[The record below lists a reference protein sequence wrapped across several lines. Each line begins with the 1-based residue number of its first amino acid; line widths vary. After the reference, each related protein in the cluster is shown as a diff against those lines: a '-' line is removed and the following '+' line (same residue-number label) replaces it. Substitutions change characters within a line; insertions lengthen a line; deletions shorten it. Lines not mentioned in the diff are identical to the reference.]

1 MAIGY
6 NMCKQNCRAG
16 DSMKDI
22 TLSANEKIIDAA
34 ERLAVRENTTL
45 NEQFQSWLAWYA
57 EPQLQIDQA
66 MKTLDELKGKISTGG
81 RKFTREEMNE
91 RR

>member
-1 MAIGY
+1 
-6 NMCKQNCRAG
+6 
-16 DSMKDI
+16 MKNI
-22 TLSANEKIIDAA
+22 TLSADEKIIDAA
-34 ERLAVRENTTL
+34 ERLAVSENTTL

-57 EPQLQIDQA
+57 EPQLRIDQA